1 MSRRHARRPDSTPA
15 PTADRATTA
24 DTAAAGIG
32 VAAAAAVPRGGRR
45 AAGVLALA
53 GAGVVSVLALTG
65 CVGGAAPAPTT
76 STSAATSSAAPTPT
90 PTAAQFVPGGTAQQ
104 NLAYFDQ
111 VNRATLAANP
121 DAKGRDFIDALVA
134 AGFSKAD
141 MQVTVDTTT
150 IGLKANSIQFSVKLG
165 DGCLI
170 GQNGADAGG
179 YNSMVTPVLATGA
192 CLVGQTRAI
201 DW

>member
-1 MSRRHARRPDSTPA
+1 MRAPVAGVSIVLAASALAVALAGCTPAA
-15 PTADRATTA
+15 PTATPTGSTTA
-24 DTAAAGIG
+24 STATSAPTAAA
-32 VAAAAAVPRGGRR
+32 PK
-45 AAGVLALA
+45 L
-53 GAGVVSVLALTG
+53 
-65 CVGGAAPAPTT
+65 
-76 STSAATSSAAPTPT
+76 
-90 PTAAQFVPGGTAQQ
+90 VPGGTADE
-104 NLAYFDQ
+104 NLPFFDA
-111 VNRATLAANP
+111 VNKATLAANP

-165 DGCLI
+165 ESCLI

-179 YNSMVTPVLATGA
+179 YNSMTSPVLSTGA
-192 CLVGQTRAI
+192 CLIGQTRAI

>member
-1 MSRRHARRPDSTPA
+1 MPSTVVRRTGPLAL
-15 PTADRATTA
+15 
-24 DTAAAGIG
+24 AGQ
-32 VAAAAAVPRGGRR
+32 AAAAAV
-45 AAGVLALA
+45 VL
-53 GAGVVSVLALTG
+53 VLALTG
-65 CVGGAAPAPTT
+65 CVGGASPTGSPTATATAGAPGSPTA
-76 STSAATSSAAPTPT
+76 STQ
-90 PTAAQFVPGGTAQQ
+90 PTAALVPGGTAQQ
-104 NLAYFDQ
+104 NLPYFDQ

-134 AGFSKAD
+134 AGFDKAA

-165 DGCLI
+165 DSCLI

-192 CLVGQTRAI
+192 CLIGQTRPI